1 MDNEHSSRTTYL
13 AYMLRLW
20 LAGSRGGR
28 PVWRA
33 SLENPHTGELLTFG
47 DAKALFAFLV
57 ERTNSVA
64 ETVDADGNACPPTA
78 GGTPAA

>member
-1 MDNEHSSRTTYL
+1 MDTEPFRQGAYT

-20 LAGSRGGR
+20 LVGSREGR

-47 DAKALFAFLV
+47 DTKALFAFLA
-57 ERTNSVA
+57 ERTNTMA
-64 ETVDADGNACPPTA
+64 ETFDTDGHACPPA
-78 GGTPAA
+78 LGVSPDV

>member
-1 MDNEHSSRTTYL
+1 MDNVHSSRTTYL

-20 LAGSRGGR
+20 WAGSHSGQ

-47 DAKALFAFLV
+47 DMKALFAFLA
-57 ERTNSVA
+57 ERTNSLA
-64 ETVDADGNACPPTA
+64 ETVDDDGNACPPTA
-78 GGTPAA
+78 RGTPAA